1 MFKIVVEWRVDN
13 NDRNAQGGTEMYSD
27 VQKGEMMKSNK
38 LSKLTVVLLTAA
50 MVLAFMPAM
59 TFSSHAASKKAKTSI
74 TRVAPTKAAKYTMTV
89 GKSATFKA
97 KAAPSKLQKKTVYAS
112 SSAKV
117 LTINKKTGKASAKK
131 AGTAKVTAKN
141 GKMSVSWKVTVKK
154 AQKTER
160 ADAAAK
166 TLNTEMAQFQNKTP
180 EQIAEMTP
188 EDQAQL
194 LKQYSAMLPVNITID
209 ASVVKT
215 LSKDQQAMLVKDL
228 SVLSSYDVTV
238 TPGTQKGNNAT
249 VNVKITTYKYST
261 VADTLLHNVT
271 TDFGA
276 TNFIQLYKNPTDK
289 ELALKLAGV
298 FIKDLNDQLPAITT
312 SGRVT
317 RTVTVPMEYSGGV
330 WQTTK
335 TTDFTNT
342 TAVKKTGAFTLAD
355 AMTDGFCTTVANTVS
370 KLAGLLK

>member
-50 MVLAFMPAM
+50 MVLTFMPAM
-59 TFSSHAASKKAKTSI
+59 TFSSHAAAKKAKTSI

-180 EQIAEMTP
+180 EQIAAMTP
-188 EDQAQL
+188 DQQAQL
-194 LKQYSAMLPVNITID
+194 LKQYSAMLPGNITID
-209 ASVVKT
+209 AAVVKT
-215 LSKDQQAMLVKDL
+215 LSADQQAMLVKDL
-228 SVLSSYDVTV
+228 AVLSTYDFAV
-238 TPGTQKGNNAT
+238 TPGTQNGNKAT
-249 VNVKITTYKYST
+249 VNVKVTTYKYST
-261 VADTLLHNVT
+261 VTDTLLNNIT
-271 TDFGA
+271 KDFGV

-298 FIKDLNDQLPAITT
+298 FIKDLNDQLQAITT

-317 RTVTVPMEYSGGV
+317 TTITVPMKYSDGV

-342 TAVKKTGAFTLAD
+342 TAVEKTGAFKLAD
-355 AMTDGFCTTVANTVS
+355 AMTDGFCKRVAETVKN
-370 KLAGLLK
+370 LAGMLK